1 MQLFAKDSLYLYI
14 MKAPNRIPEINR
26 AVFWDVPIEDV
37 DYTKDSSF
45 IISRVFNYGNFQEI
59 ADIIV
64 YYGKDYVKEF
74 LLSFPDLTPF
84 GLENASAF
92 FRIPEKQFQCYIRI
106 QHRLN
111 S

>member
-1 MQLFAKDSLYLYI
+1 MRTPKY
-14 MKAPNRIPEINR
+14 IPEISR
-26 AVFWDVPIEDV
+26 SVFWDVPIEEI
-37 DYTKDSSF
+37 DYTKDSNF

-64 YYGKDYVKEF
+64 CYGSEYVKEF
-74 LLSFPDLTPF
+74 LLSFPDLDIF
-84 GLENASAF
+84 GLATASSF
-92 FRIPEKQFQCYIRI
+92 FGIPEKKFTCYTRI

>member
-1 MQLFAKDSLYLYI
+1 MCQ
-14 MKAPNRIPEINR
+14 MKVPNYIPEINK
-26 AVFWDVPIEDV
+26 AVFWDVPIEEL
-37 DYTKDSSF
+37 DYSKDSNF
-45 IISRVFNYGNFQEI
+45 IISRVFNYGNFQEV

-64 YYGKDYVKEF
+64 FYGKDYVKEF
-74 LLSFPDLTPF
+74 LLSFPDLTIF

-92 FRIPEKQFQCYIRI
+92 FGIPEKQFLCYTRI